1 MATTSFIVDST
12 AYVEISTT
20 GTALVTNE
28 SSDHLRIRFAAAL
41 PAANVSGY
49 LTLKPNQGL
58 VQTDD
63 IPTGNIYARAD
74 KEGYAAK
81 VTVS

>member
-12 AYVEISTT
+12 TYVEVSTT
-20 GTALVTNE
+20 GTALLTNE
-28 SSDHLRIRFAAAL
+28 SSDHLRVVFDGAL
-41 PAANVSGY
+41 PPPTVSGY

-58 VQTDD
+58 VQTDGV
-63 IPTGNIYARAD
+63 PAGNIYVRAD
-74 KEGYAAK
+74 KEGYTAK